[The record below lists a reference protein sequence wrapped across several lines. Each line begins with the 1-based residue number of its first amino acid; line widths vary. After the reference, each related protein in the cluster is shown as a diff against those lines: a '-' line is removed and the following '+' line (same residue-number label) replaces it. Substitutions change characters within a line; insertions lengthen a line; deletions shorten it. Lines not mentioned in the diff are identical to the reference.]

1 MEPSKNSSELVRGM
15 ETRHNGSR
23 PHISSIP
30 RTLSQGDPSIPTL
43 SLTGEDGSSCPIYTP
58 EESII
63 TPLRSVQA
71 DSMLDIGYA
80 ELDGSRESPSPDR
93 RIYLNCNPCTTSEI
107 SLDRFETHEDLSSD
121 QSNRSIHESG
131 VNHGMSLDDDM
142 DLDNDIPQNTQREG
156 GGYMYPWEEEPRNTL
171 GGK

>member
-1 MEPSKNSSELVRGM
+1 MNPSKNSSEPVRRV
-15 ETRHNGSR
+15 ETRYDGSR
-23 PHISSIP
+23 PHTSSIECI
-30 RTLSQGDPSIPTL
+30 LSQGDASIPTL
-43 SLTGEDGSSCPIYTP
+43 SLTSEDGSSCPIYTP

-80 ELDGSRESPSPDR
+80 KLDGSRESPSPDR
-93 RIYLNCNPCTTSEI
+93 RTYLNRNPCTTSEM
-107 SLDRFETHEDLSSD
+107 SLNRFEIHEELSSD
-121 QSNRSIHESG
+121 QSNRSIHESV

-142 DLDNDIPQNTQREG
+142 DLDNDIPQNTQIEG
-156 GGYMYPWEEEPRNTL
+156 GGYMGPWEEEPRNTL